1 MIGKQDLRAKTRS
14 GVEADPEAKRRR
26 PAAPVA
32 IATGASSNKER
43 LVAHVARET
52 ALSRSRAAAALDA
65 VLDGIGKCLNEDN
78 DVLQNASSAD
88 SGDDIRL
95 TSLAGFSE
103 RERPFVEGGG
113 VAPARASD
121 IAASAFAPDARA
133 RAMLRGVEIAQE
145 DLRHAGGAFE
155 LGEVRSLLRGISR
168 QRIDRRVREGSL
180 LAVPG
185 PSNRRRYPTAQFN
198 PDGTV
203 VEGLKQVCEAL
214 PTKNPWSM
222 LNFLVAPEAR
232 LGGRKPIDLL
242 RAGDVESVVEAAR
255 RWGRQ
260 GA

>member
-14 GVEADPEAKRRR
+14 GVEANPKTNKRR
-26 PAAPVA
+26 PAESV
-32 IATGASSNKER
+32 ATGVGSDKAR
-43 LVAHVARET
+43 LVAHIAMET

-65 VLDGIGKCLNEDN
+65 VLDGIGKALKKDKAF
-78 DVLQNASSAD
+78 LQDASRAQSA
-88 SGDDIRL
+88 DDIRL
-95 TSLAGFSE
+95 AKLAGFSE
-103 RERPFVEGGG
+103 REHAFVEGGG
-113 VAPARASD
+113 VARARASD

-214 PTKNPWSM
+214 PTKNPWSV
-222 LNFLVAPEAR
+222 LNFLVGPEAR

-255 RWGRQ
+255 RWGGQ